1 MVRRRL
7 LVSTALAVILG
18 ACGTGGARPS
28 ATAPAGASPTAAR
41 ATASVTLVPRPSPT
55 GVPTLTTGSGVVGIV
70 LAGPTCP
77 VERVDSPCPERPA
90 SMPLAIYAGQPDGG
104 EPVATVTSGLDGRF
118 RLALRAGTYTV
129 QRAPCG
135 PQNCSSFPILRPVSF
150 DVRPGAYTELTLDAD
165 TGIR

>member
-1 MVRRRL
+1 
-7 LVSTALAVILG
+7 
-18 ACGTGGARPS
+18 
-28 ATAPAGASPTAAR
+28 
-41 ATASVTLVPRPSPT
+41 
-55 GVPTLTTGSGVVGIV
+55 
-70 LAGPTCP
+70 
-77 VERVDSPCPERPA
+77 
-90 SMPLAIYAGQPDGG
+90 MPLAIYAGQPDGG

-135 PQNCSSFPILRPVSF
+135 QQNCSSFPILRPVSF